1 MMIECGRSILN
12 ELLASV
18 DLPIL
23 EQKVYADCHDEV
35 ATWWKAA
42 AEESMQVAAKEEAD
56 EACGVVKDGIP
67 IITVVADCCRS
78 KRSYKTN
85 YSPSGVAAIIGYRS
99 GKVVYLDVKN
109 KYCIVCSRAALK
121 GVPVIKHDCY
131 KNHSGSSTSMEQ
143 SVIVEGF
150 KTSVARQN
158 VIYGTLIADGRAVRV
173 AT

>member
-1 MMIECGRSILN
+1 MIGCGRSNLN

-56 EACGVVKDGIP
+56 EACGEVKDGSP
-67 IITVVADCCRS
+67 IITVVADCCWS

-85 YSPSGVAAIIGYRS
+85 YSAPSGVAAIIGYRT
-99 GKVVYLDVKN
+99 GKVVILYRLFPSSAQR
-109 KYCIVCSRAALK
+109 CAR
-121 GVPVIKHDCY
+121 Y
-131 KNHSGSSTSMEQ
+131 KT
-143 SVIVEGF
+143 
-150 KTSVARQN
+150 R
-158 VIYGTLIADGRAVRV
+158 LL
-173 AT
+173 